1 MASLSIISLPQWK
14 QFFASIICSFLP
26 VTKVAIGSNLKYD
39 ICHTLSIFEKKI
51 SPTMSKCEQCIVRQF
66 SSIKALTKDQLVQMA
81 NCKTS
86 YTIKK
91 GEPIF
96 EEGETLN
103 GVYCIKDGVCKLSKL
118 SSNGKDQIV
127 KLVKAGELLGQ
138 RSMISEESANLSAVA
153 LEDMEVCFVPK
164 SEILQFFNQNND
176 FSMNV
181 MKTICGDLKEADD
194 HMVDMAQ
201 KTVKQRLAE
210 TLLYL
215 EDTFGK
221 NDDGSI
227 RIQLSREELAGMIG
241 TATESCIRLLSEF
254 NKAKSIE
261 LQGKKIFIKDKKVLQ
276 KIS

>member
-1 MASLSIISLPQWK
+1 
-14 QFFASIICSFLP
+14 
-26 VTKVAIGSNLKYD
+26 
-39 ICHTLSIFEKKI
+39 
-51 SPTMSKCEQCIVRQF
+51 MSKCEQCIVRQF
-66 SSIKALTKDQLVQMA
+66 SSLKALNKEQLVQMA

-91 GEPIF
+91 GKPIF
-96 EEGETLN
+96 AEGDTLN
-103 GVYCIKDGVCKLSKL
+103 GIFCIKDGVCKLSKL

-127 KLVKAGELLGQ
+127 KLVKPGELLGQ
-138 RSMISEESANLSAVA
+138 RSMISDESANLSAVA

-181 MKTICGDLKEADD
+181 MKTICGDLKDADD

-210 TLLYL
+210 TLIYL
-215 EDTFGK
+215 EENFGL
-221 NDDGSI
+221 NEDESI
-227 RIQLSREELAGMIG
+227 HIQLTREELAGMIG
-241 TATESCIRLLSEF
+241 TATESCIRLLSEL
-254 NKAKSIE
+254 KKLKIIE
-261 LQGKKIFIKDKKVLQ
+261 LQGKKIFLKDKKALQ